1 MLLLHDIK
9 KEFKYLKR
17 SSLYEKIY
25 KVQDQDEYMSEILIK
40 IPDEKKEKI
49 TLFLKKNKIK
59 FFEMKDLKREKTK
72 PVDLK
77 RLSGI
82 TSVGGDALEDTERF
96 YS

>member
-1 MLLLHDIK
+1 
-9 KEFKYLKR
+9 
-17 SSLYEKIY
+17 
-25 KVQDQDEYMSEILIK
+25 MSEILIK